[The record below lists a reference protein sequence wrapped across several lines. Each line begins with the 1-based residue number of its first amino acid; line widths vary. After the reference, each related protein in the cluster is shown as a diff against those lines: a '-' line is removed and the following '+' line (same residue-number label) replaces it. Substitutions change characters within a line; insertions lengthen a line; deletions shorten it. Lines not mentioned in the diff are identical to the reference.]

1 MFDCLHDS
9 CNDRQKQENVQN
21 QRQQGSE
28 NREELID
35 DLADCLAQLRD
46 DSDIE
51 KINRILE
58 EIEQLDPATEEF
70 DVEKSLAEFHEK
82 YRYFFSAEPPAE
94 KVQKPKRVRPL
105 YHFARTAAIIAILL
119 VICIGVAQAAGFNI
133 LSIFPWWNGERF
145 HFVREEDDAPTMQV
159 SFPELEFES
168 LQAALENYEIQVP
181 LAPTQLPDGAELQSL
196 AVKDVRGQLMFSAKY
211 QIPDGELFIAIEQ
224 SAEIPFSD
232 VETDKDGIEVYT
244 VNGIEHHIMNDM
256 EMREVV
262 WHNGIW
268 EGTITGNV
276 SQEMLVA
283 MIDSIY
289 Q

>member
-1 MFDCLHDS
+1 MFDCLHDP
-9 CNDRQKQENVQN
+9 CNDGQKQGDMQN
-21 QRQQGSE
+21 QGQQNGKT
-28 NREELID
+28 REELVD

-70 DVEKSLAEFHEK
+70 DVEESLAEFHKK
-82 YRYFFSAEPPAE
+82 YRYFFSAEPPVE
-94 KVQKPKRVRPL
+94 KVQKPKRGKPL
-105 YHFARTAAIIAILL
+105 YYFARTAAIIAILL

-133 LSIFPWWNGERF
+133 LNIFPWWNGEQF
-145 HFVREEDDAPTMQV
+145 HFVREEDDTPAV
-159 SFPELEFES
+159 RDSFSELEFES
-168 LQAALENYEIQVP
+168 LQAALTKYGIQVP

-196 AVKDVRGQLMFSAKY
+196 IVKDAEGQLMFSAKY
-211 QIPDGELFIAIEQ
+211 QLPDGELFIAIEQ
-224 SAEIPFSD
+224 STGIPFSD

-244 VNGIEHHIMNDM
+244 VNGIEHSIMNDM
-256 EMREVV
+256 GMQEAV
-262 WHNGIW
+262 WHNGAW
-268 EGTITGNV
+268 EGTITGDV
-276 SQEMLVA
+276 SRKEITA